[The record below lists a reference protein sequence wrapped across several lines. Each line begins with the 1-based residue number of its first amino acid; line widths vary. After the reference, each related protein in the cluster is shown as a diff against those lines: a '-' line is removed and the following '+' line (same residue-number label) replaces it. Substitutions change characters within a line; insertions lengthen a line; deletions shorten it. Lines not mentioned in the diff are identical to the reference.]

1 MNQNLLEFVKNAIS
15 GTPWWVWVIFIYLL
29 LVGLKATRNRVIY
42 LPKLYIIPI
51 ILIGLQYE
59 TFLSGKFFNV
69 TLYLSL
75 LCIGLGVGILSVLKA
90 PIKTFKDLKSIEL
103 PGSYSTLIILLLFF
117 SVKYIFGYLQATNP
131 ILYNQN
137 EFLEI
142 AINAAFS
149 GFFLGRTLNYTYRF
163 YK

>member
-15 GTPWWVWVIFIYLL
+15 GTPVWVWVIFVYLS

-59 TFLSGKFFNV
+59 TFFSKNNFYIA
-69 TLYLSL
+69 LYLSL
-75 LCIGLGVGILSVLKA
+75 LFIGLGVGILSVLKT
-90 PIKTFKDLKSIEL
+90 PIKILKDLKSIEL

-117 SVKYIFGYLQATNP
+117 CVKYIFGYLEATNP
-131 ILYNQN
+131 ILYGQY
-137 EFLEI
+137 EFFEI
-142 AINAAFS
+142 SINAAFS
-149 GFFLGRTLNYTYRF
+149 GFFLGRTLTYTYRF